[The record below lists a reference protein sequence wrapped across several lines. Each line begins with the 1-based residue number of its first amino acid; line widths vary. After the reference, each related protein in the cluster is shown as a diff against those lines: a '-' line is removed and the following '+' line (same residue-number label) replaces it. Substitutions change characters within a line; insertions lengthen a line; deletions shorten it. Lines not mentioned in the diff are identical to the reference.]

1 MKKVLI
7 IFTLVLINATY
18 SYAAIYNQDN
28 RVSVNNILK
37 TIDTFEKNANSEN
50 GIKTR
55 KNILNMISL
64 YGANKS
70 AEIDEYILGFIFHM
84 VKLNIGEEKFNAGL
98 IKVKNLKEMPSL
110 TYLQI
115 LRCFEGIDAES
126 FYDAYF
132 NKNPLIK
139 LNISNAEYITE
150 QGRYYFSFTIL
161 RRNGDKFIN
170 LPYVIEYGNRKEYGR
185 LQSSIDREETFKVP
199 VELGASVLYIDPN
212 YHILREL
219 GDTEKTPVIAEML
232 VKDNI
237 TYITKDDDIN
247 AGSYFKITETL
258 KDDNNILFSQI
269 ENKNVIINGYNNK
282 IAKFFTDKNVT
293 SNDTSQYY
301 IFKNP
306 QNKEKYILIMNNP
319 KDENL
324 RLLSQYGM
332 NEEIVFKG
340 SSVVKEYSRPVE
352 MGLKIY
358 EHKPDT
364 ILAAKDVSSFDLM
377 ITKALPYKN
386 IFVGETHTEYSHHAT
401 QLAVIEQMYKRKK
414 KIAIAMEM
422 VQVKYLDAINDF
434 VRGRISE
441 KEMLENIKYYE
452 NWSYDYSL
460 YAPIFKFARDNN
472 IDIIPLNIPRDV
484 TSKVFNGSIDNLTL
498 EEKSYLPAKMNV
510 VNDEYES
517 RLYNIFSIHADDSKE
532 FNNFYLSQNIWD
544 EVMAKNMADYRKVN
558 PDTTIITIC
567 GNGHAGKNSG
577 IPYRYKRITGEDS
590 FVIIQGDNIDSQTA
604 DYFIYPEDVKGN
616 PTPKIGVTLENKDN
630 KVKISSVAKKSPAEK
645 AGLKTGD
652 EFIKCGYHNIENIG
666 NLKYALYE
674 KGYNAVLKCDI
685 KRGKDLIKKQ
695 IKLVDFED
703 ESMDEMMKAHM
714 KKFKEKNNK

>member
-1 MKKVLI
+1 
-7 IFTLVLINATY
+7 
-18 SYAAIYNQDN
+18 
-28 RVSVNNILK
+28 
-37 TIDTFEKNANSEN
+37 
-50 GIKTR
+50 
-55 KNILNMISL
+55 
-64 YGANKS
+64 
-70 AEIDEYILGFIFHM
+70 
-84 VKLNIGEEKFNAGL
+84 
-98 IKVKNLKEMPSL
+98 
-110 TYLQI
+110 
-115 LRCFEGIDAES
+115 
-126 FYDAYF
+126 
-132 NKNPLIK
+132 
-139 LNISNAEYITE
+139 
-150 QGRYYFSFTIL
+150 
-161 RRNGDKFIN
+161 
-170 LPYVIEYGNRKEYGR
+170 
-185 LQSSIDREETFKVP
+185 
-199 VELGASVLYIDPN
+199 
-212 YHILREL
+212 
-219 GDTEKTPVIAEML
+219 
-232 VKDNI
+232 
-237 TYITKDDDIN
+237 
-247 AGSYFKITETL
+247 
-258 KDDNNILFSQI
+258 
-269 ENKNVIINGYNNK
+269 
-282 IAKFFTDKNVT
+282 
-293 SNDTSQYY
+293 
-301 IFKNP
+301 
-306 QNKEKYILIMNNP
+306 
-319 KDENL
+319 
-324 RLLSQYGM
+324 M

-364 ILAAKDVSSFDLM
+364 ILAAKDVSSFDVM

-590 FVIIQGDNIDSQTA
+590 FVIIQGDNMDSQTA
-604 DYFIYPEDVKGN
+604 DFFIYPEDVKGS

-674 KGYNAVLKCDI
+674 KGYNTVLECDI